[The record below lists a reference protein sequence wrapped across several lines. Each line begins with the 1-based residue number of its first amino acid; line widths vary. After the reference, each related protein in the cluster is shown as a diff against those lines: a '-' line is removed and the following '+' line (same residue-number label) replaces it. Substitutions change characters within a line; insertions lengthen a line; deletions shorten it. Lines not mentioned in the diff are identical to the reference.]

1 MITGWITKLRKNTI
15 HDGARSQTIH
25 AGGGLFGANG
35 QNSIAMNLKGIGVMK
50 KSPGMPPGANT
61 INPAV
66 IEGGRHPHLLQ
77 MNVDYGLL
85 FITYRTKVMN
95 L

>member
-1 MITGWITKLRKNTI
+1 MTKVIQSLNELER
-15 HDGARSQTIH
+15 HW
-25 AGGGLFGANG
+25 
-35 QNSIAMNLKGIGVMK
+35 GVMK

-66 IEGGRHPHLLQ
+66 IEGGRPLHLLQ

>member
-1 MITGWITKLRKNTI
+1 
-15 HDGARSQTIH
+15 
-25 AGGGLFGANG
+25 
-35 QNSIAMNLKGIGVMK
+35 MK

-66 IEGGRHPHLLQ
+66 IEGGRHLHLLQ

>member
-1 MITGWITKLRKNTI
+1 MTKVIQSLNELER
-15 HDGARSQTIH
+15 HW
-25 AGGGLFGANG
+25 
-35 QNSIAMNLKGIGVMK
+35 GVMK

-66 IEGGRHPHLLQ
+66 IEGGRRPAFMQ

-85 FITYRTKVMN
+85 FITYRTK